1 MKETVQKFGDE
12 YKTLFRKED
21 LCDDVIKYMFF
32 IFGNSMLI
40 DSFVKP
46 LKNMLNK
53 IGITD
58 DLIEKKAELPLK
70 RDITKEE
77 FNELIGTIIDTLS
90 KKIPE
95 VLKILLKLLYE
106 SVNRHFTI
114 DKDNYGLLYTSLIL
128 IF

>member
-46 LKNMLNK
+46 LKNMINK
-53 IGITD
+53 KGITD

>member
-1 MKETVQKFGDE
+1 MHNE

-46 LKNMLNK
+46 LKSMLSK

-58 DLIEKKAELPLK
+58 EPIEK
-70 RDITKEE
+70 R
-77 FNELIGTIIDTLS
+77 
-90 KKIPE
+90 
-95 VLKILLKLLYE
+95 
-106 SVNRHFTI
+106 
-114 DKDNYGLLYTSLIL
+114 
-128 IF
+128 

>member
-1 MKETVQKFGDE
+1 MEETVTKFGDE

-46 LKNMLNK
+46 LKTMLNK

-58 DLIEKKAELPLK
+58 EMIERKEELPMK
-70 RDITKEE
+70 
-77 FNELIGTIIDTLS
+77 
-90 KKIPE
+90 
-95 VLKILLKLLYE
+95 
-106 SVNRHFTI
+106 
-114 DKDNYGLLYTSLIL
+114 
-128 IF
+128 